1 MSEELLISVLH
12 AAPKVNRYLTLL
24 LAPVLRKMI
33 FSIRST
39 EYGTRALYSA
49 TERED
54 KALLQGL
61 LNEGVLGFVGNR
73 VPPNEAVVS

>member
-1 MSEELLISVLH
+1 MSEELLISDLH
-12 AAPKVNRYLTLL
+12 AAPRVNRYLALL
-24 LAPVLRKMI
+24 LALILRKMI

-54 KALLQGL
+54 KAILQGVT
-61 LNEGVLGFVGNR
+61 E
-73 VPPNEAVVS
+73 SH